1 MGRVKLVYILGA
13 GRSGST
19 VLGILLGSREG
30 VFYPGELFAW
40 NRYKGVPR
48 TEKEETRAFWK
59 KVGERAG
66 ELSKYFAYDFYELM
80 ESYYSIRYFFKWW
93 GDAKL
98 FKDYRDSN
106 TGLLRRLGEVSGAH
120 TIVDSSHYA
129 LRAFW
134 LSRDPRVDMRLIYLV
149 REPVRVVDAFL
160 KKDIEQRYKHPLTAN
175 IYYSM
180 ANFFSYLV
188 YLCFPGDKKVMVR
201 FEDMIERPGDVLSE
215 ISPHTRMTQRNPD
228 FSDLKV
234 GCLFEANRI
243 KNEEKIDL
251 KREKK
256 EINLNFF
263 WSFVTKYIQS
273 PFYLLFGYPLWR

>member
-1 MGRVKLVYILGA
+1 MGRVKLVYILGG

-19 VLGILLGSREG
+19 VLGILLGNREG

-40 NRYKGVPR
+40 NRYKGVPS
-48 TEKEETRAFWK
+48 TEKEETREFWK
-59 KVGERAG
+59 KVGEHAG
-66 ELSKYFAYDFYELM
+66 DLTEYFEYDFYELM

-93 GDAKL
+93 RDAKL
-98 FKDYRDSN
+98 FKDYWDSN
-106 TGLLRRLGEVSGAH
+106 AGLFRELGEISGAH

-134 LSRDPRVDMRLIYLV
+134 LSRDPRVHMRLVYLV

-180 ANFFSYLV
+180 ANFLSLLI
-188 YLCFPGDKKVMVR
+188 YLCFPGDKKMLVR
-201 FEDMIERPGDVLSE
+201 FEDIIERPGEVLSE
-215 ISPHTRMTQRNPD
+215 ISRHIGITRGTPD

-243 KNEEKIDL
+243 KNKKKISL
-251 KREKK
+251 WREKK
-256 EINLNFF
+256 EIDLNYF
-263 WSFVTKYIQS
+263 WSFVTKVIQV